1 MLVQD
6 PSWQGVQWV
15 ENQPKLYYVNMFCL
29 VFFLSLLSNYFVYS
43 LFGTIIPN
51 HCTIRREPATDL
63 SESPMS
69 TDKN

>member
-6 PSWQGVQWV
+6 PIWQGVQWV

-29 VFFLSLLSNYFVYS
+29 VFFIFTVKLLS

-51 HCTIRREPATDL
+51 HCTIRREPASDL